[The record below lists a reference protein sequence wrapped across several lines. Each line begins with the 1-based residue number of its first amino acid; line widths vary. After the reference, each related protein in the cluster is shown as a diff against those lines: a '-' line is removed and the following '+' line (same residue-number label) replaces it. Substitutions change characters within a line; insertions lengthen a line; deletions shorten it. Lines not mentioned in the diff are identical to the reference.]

1 MIRIR
6 KSNLIP
12 ESLQKEGCTE
22 YNREDVKK
30 QLLADQYEKC
40 YICERKLITDC
51 QIEHF
56 KSQKEYP
63 HLKTEWTNLL
73 LSCNYCNGKKS
84 NKYDGLLNPIENPI
98 EEFIEHIDDFPRK
111 KVLFRSKRDDV
122 ETINT
127 IKLLSV
133 IFNGTGISRK
143 ILEERFYEY
152 YLSRLNSFKKLVDLF
167 LTNPTEDYRK
177 AIIERLQID
186 REFLGFK
193 YRIIKNYPTLEH
205 EFGEYINWNN
215 INKYNNNL

>member
-30 QLLADQYEKC
+30 QLLADQYE
-40 YICERKLITDC
+40 
-51 QIEHF
+51 
-56 KSQKEYP
+56 
-63 HLKTEWTNLL
+63 
-73 LSCNYCNGKKS
+73 
-84 NKYDGLLNPIENPI
+84 
-98 EEFIEHIDDFPRK
+98 
-111 KVLFRSKRDDV
+111 
-122 ETINT
+122 NT
-127 IKLLSV
+127 MKLLSV
-133 IFNGTGISRK
+133 IFNGTGLSRK

-193 YRIIKNYPTLEH
+193 YRIIKNNPTLEH

>member
-73 LSCNYCNGKKS
+73 LSCNY
-84 NKYDGLLNPIENPI
+84 
-98 EEFIEHIDDFPRK
+98 
-111 KVLFRSKRDDV
+111 
-122 ETINT
+122 
-127 IKLLSV
+127 
-133 IFNGTGISRK
+133 
-143 ILEERFYEY
+143 
-152 YLSRLNSFKKLVDLF
+152 
-167 LTNPTEDYRK
+167 
-177 AIIERLQID
+177 
-186 REFLGFK
+186 
-193 YRIIKNYPTLEH
+193 
-205 EFGEYINWNN
+205 
-215 INKYNNNL
+215 